1 MVDHEPGDG
10 ALLVFNRVGGGDVLL
25 RARDSRS
32 EPIEHSRLAGV
43 PGDEMD
49 GVNRADLADA
59 IDAADSLLEPHRI
72 PRQLE
77 IHDEPAAVM
86 QVQPLASRVGRQ
98 QNPAPCRSKKSSS
111 AARRSSRVRP
121 P

>member
-1 MVDHEPGDG
+1 MARSSSSIGL
-10 ALLVFNRVGGGDVLL
+10 AAAMSSCA
-25 RARDSRS
+25 RAIRAF
-32 EPIEHSRLAGV
+32 EPIEHLRLAGV
-43 PGDEMD
+43 SRDEMD

-77 IHDEPAAVM
+77 IDDAAGSGGAGSTPRQPRRSPAEFGTV
-86 QVQPLASRVGRQ
+86 PL
-98 QNPAPCRSKKSSS
+98 KKSSS

-121 P
+121 PCSISTG